1 MSIRLNKALREL
13 NIGLQTAVEFLE
25 KKSELGEVK
34 AEPSF
39 KLNDE
44 QYAALVEAFKQDAAV
59 RSEAEKLFK
68 KPKEKKRAQE
78 PKREESIPRWE
89 RLILAVLAKSWLLQN
104 LLLLTPIRKKRRRL
118 LPSVQP
124 LQR

>member
-44 QYAALVEAFKQDAAV
+44 QYAALVKAFQQDAAV
-59 RSEAEKLFK
+59 RTEAEKLFK
-68 KPKEKKRAQE
+68 KPKESR
-78 PKREESIPRWE
+78 P
-89 RLILAVLAKSWLLQN
+89 LQN
-104 LLLLTPIRKKRRRL
+104 LLLLTPKRKTRRRL
-118 LPSVQP
+118 LPSVLP
-124 LQR
+124 LQ